1 MKSFSPHPQSVY
13 NFHAWNPQYHSF
25 INCNPYTYPTHTPSV
40 ARVLGTPSP
49 TLPLIKVL
57 TTHQIRRIVFN
68 CWENFVL
75 IPICTFSALLGPH
88 ISTLSQLLTSNTV
101 HGHLRYKVSSRT
113 FFLLELELKLFD
125 SLNTIFLHFM
135 STTVLL
141 LVLLRDTTHTLDHT
155 ADREPQELSCR
166 TNGRNVSWFECCT
179 FERVCV
185 RNCPEINKDVWKA
198 ARSTTK
204 ALYHCWCIIVNKFE
218 YESGWRL
225 GDSNRI

>member
-1 MKSFSPHPQSVY
+1 M
-13 NFHAWNPQYHSF
+13 
-25 INCNPYTYPTHTPSV
+25 
-40 ARVLGTPSP
+40 
-49 TLPLIKVL
+49 
-57 TTHQIRRIVFN
+57 FN

-75 IPICTFSALLGPH
+75 IPICTFSALLCPH

-155 ADREPQELSCR
+155 ADWRTGNHKNFPAGLMEEMSAGSNAVLLSVYVCEIAQKSIR
-166 TNGRNVSWFECCT
+166 T
-179 FERVCV
+179 FEKLPVQLRKLFITAGV
-185 RNCPEINKDVWKA
+185 
-198 ARSTTK
+198 
-204 ALYHCWCIIVNKFE
+204 
-218 YESGWRL
+218 
-225 GDSNRI
+225 

>member
-1 MKSFSPHPQSVY
+1 M
-13 NFHAWNPQYHSF
+13 
-25 INCNPYTYPTHTPSV
+25 
-40 ARVLGTPSP
+40 
-49 TLPLIKVL
+49 
-57 TTHQIRRIVFN
+57 FN

-75 IPICTFSALLGPH
+75 IPICTFIALLCPH

-155 ADREPQELSCR
+155 ADWRTGNHKNFPAGLMEEMSAGSNAVLLSVYVCEIAQKSIR
-166 TNGRNVSWFECCT
+166 T
-179 FERVCV
+179 FEKLPVQLRKLFITAGV
-185 RNCPEINKDVWKA
+185 
-198 ARSTTK
+198 
-204 ALYHCWCIIVNKFE
+204 
-218 YESGWRL
+218 
-225 GDSNRI
+225 